1 MSTLQYGDK
10 VTVAHGGSNIG
21 DKSGITGLEAYVGE
35 GKVVHGPAG
44 GTVQI
49 EFRNYG
55 TNYEPTRIWCFVD
68 KVTKIDP
75 LGKHTYKVG
84 DVLLWTGEGPRSTE
98 YRIDKI
104 RNGDERYDISW
115 ERDDRFG
122 VYGRGTNNDFRLNTE
137 KFTLKP
143 EPKKVSAKQ
152 QKINDLNALYLDLLG
167 KRNEFEFNDLRYKVL
182 NNTCRDVDALVQALR
197 EED

>member
-1 MSTLQYGDK
+1 MSTLQYGDT
-10 VTVAHGGSNIG
+10 VTVASGGSNIG
-21 DKSGITGLEAYVGE
+21 DKSGITGLLAYVGT

-44 GTVQI
+44 GTVQV
-49 EFRNYG
+49 EFNNSG
-55 TNYEPTRIWCFVD
+55 TNYQPTRIWCFVD

-84 DVLLWTGEGPRSTE
+84 DVLLWTGDGWRSTE

-104 RNGDERYDISW
+104 RQGDERYDISW
-115 ERDDRFG
+115 ARDDRYG
-122 VYGRGTNNDFRLNTE
+122 TYGRGTNEDFYLNTE

-143 EPKKVSAKQ
+143 ELKVSAKQ
-152 QKINDLNALYLDLLG
+152 QKIDDLNALYLDLLE
-167 KRNEFEFNDLRYKVL
+167 KRNGFEFNDLRYKVL
-182 NNTCRDVDALVQALR
+182 DNAKRNVDALVQALR